1 MIKEFNILKD
11 RVVKVIQLTF
21 SNKKTLST
29 SKNKYIYIYIKHK
42 HKWET
47 EIKTQME
54 ELIKPKNGKNK
65 TN

>member
-29 SKNKYIYIYIKHK
+29 SKNKYIYIY
-42 HKWET
+42 
-47 EIKTQME
+47 KTQTQMGDSN
-54 ELIKPKNGKNK
+54 KNSNGRTNK
-65 TN
+65 TKKWKKQNK